1 MERQEI
7 SENVEALYNSIKL
20 SLDLLK
26 DRLAKYDEELTNT
39 ILSYCHVNRDH
50 VTKQA
55 STEQNST
62 SNTVEEETGKEP
74 PGADDQNT
82 EKPAC
87 QKELPFMACIGD
99 SSFACRE
106 PPHACKIGK
115 DIHVY
120 IHCKYN

>member
-1 MERQEI
+1 MERQEF

-62 SNTVEEETGKEP
+62 SNTVEEETEGNHRVLMTRIRKS
-74 PGADDQNT
+74 
-82 EKPAC
+82 
-87 QKELPFMACIGD
+87 LPVRK
-99 SSFACRE
+99 SFLSWRVSE
-106 PPHACKIGK
+106 IHLSHAESHRMRVK
-115 DIHVY
+115 
-120 IHCKYN
+120 